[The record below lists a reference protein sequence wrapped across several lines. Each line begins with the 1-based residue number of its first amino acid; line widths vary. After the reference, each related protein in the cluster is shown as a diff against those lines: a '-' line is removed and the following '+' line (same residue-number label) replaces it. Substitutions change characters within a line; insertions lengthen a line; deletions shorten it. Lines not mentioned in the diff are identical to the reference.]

1 MFFGLLLSWSPLIW
15 MVQAGITCAATIVR
29 LQHAYVQN
37 KQRVSCQAKF
47 KQPLAFSEVRK
58 NMRSCVSFS
67 SHFLSHTVSNDSRR
81 RSPHNCT
88 TEEIDRNSHRADRRS
103 AFGPL
108 YLTFLATLSPLWV
121 KRLYERIMY
130 VWLMFVSCACVY
142 DTTTS

>member
-1 MFFGLLLSWSPLIW
+1 MLAFHVLWIAANMESTHLEKCLLEKCGWCRRELLPRQL
-15 MVQAGITCAATIVR
+15 VR
-29 LQHAYVQN
+29 LQDAYVQN

-88 TEEIDRNSHRADRRS
+88 TEETDRNSHRADRRS
-103 AFGPL
+103 AFGPGPSCGSHTD
-108 YLTFLATLSPLWV
+108 TFMLNPT
-121 KRLYERIMY
+121 
-130 VWLMFVSCACVY
+130 SCNGLLQ
-142 DTTTS
+142 T